1 VTGWSDIRRWQA
13 LGMSTGDILDRL
25 AAAGVSVRELGPPP
39 DVDQPDPRAHLQF
52 IPRPRLTAVDMA
64 EGRRVCP
71 ACGCELAEGSAPS
84 RRFCVR
90 VACVRARA
98 AAQQRRSRQ
107 RMRRLRL
114 VE

>member
-1 VTGWSDIRRWQA
+1 MTGWSDIRRWQA
-13 LGMSTGDILDRL
+13 HGTSTGDILDRL

-52 IPRPRLTAVDMA
+52 IPRPRLPAVDK
-64 EGRRVCP
+64 GRRVCP

-90 VACVRARA
+90 AACVRARSSE
-98 AAQQRRSRQ
+98 QQRRSRQ

>member
-1 VTGWSDIRRWQA
+1 MTGWSDIRRWQA

-39 DVDQPDPRAHLQF
+39 DVDQPAPRPHLQF
-52 IPRPRLTAVDMA
+52 IPRPRLTAVDK
-64 EGRRVCP
+64 GRRVCP
-71 ACGCELAEGSAPS
+71 ACGCGLAEGAVPS

-90 VACVRARA
+90 VACVRKRSN
-98 AAQQRRSRQ
+98 AQR